1 MHPNRLLGKAFM
13 MTFSGANTCTQ
24 LAQCCDLVVPYVFAK
39 IKTLHCQLDLHK
51 YTRQNKRTR
60 KYLSFESQQKLAKW
74 HKNYILSNKIRESGP
89 IPSLLLNYQGAS
101 RSGIVIV
108 H

>member
-13 MTFSGANTCTQ
+13 MTFSGANACTQ
-24 LAQCCDLVVPYVFAK
+24 LDQCCDLVVPYVFAK

-51 YTRQNKRTR
+51 YTRQNKRRR
-60 KYLSFESQQKLAKW
+60 KYISFESQQKLAKW